1 MPPVRDAAAAGCGAR
16 RSGRGGASGIY
27 NGRTHV
33 GKFRW
38 FGICAGLARD
48 WNLSDI
54 LSRAMADTSAP
65 ATPFPAEDAS
75 PLASETADPLEGDW
89 SEGLRGP
96 LRAHG
101 IAPPRRLSLEDLA
114 QASTGST
121 NGAAAPAPEHAS
133 GAQLDAPSEAA
144 PTPWSEP
151 VAGPPPEGGGGGSG
165 AVTGSDD
172 SASPP
177 GPPGAAGVPR
187 P

>member
-65 ATPFPAEDAS
+65 ATPFPGEDAS

-114 QASTGST
+114 QASTAST
-121 NGAAAPAPEHAS
+121 NGAAGPASAFSPE
-133 GAQLDAPSEAA
+133 
-144 PTPWSEP
+144 
-151 VAGPPPEGGGGGSG
+151 
-165 AVTGSDD
+165 
-172 SASPP
+172 SASAQIAEPSAAEVAPP
-177 GPPGAAGVPR
+177 DVGPNFA
-187 P
+187 